1 MQLVFATH
9 NPNKLQEVRSIMPSG
24 IDLLGL
30 TDIGCHEEIPETSDT
45 IEGNA
50 ELKAAY
56 VRDHYKLP
64 CFADDTGLLVDE
76 LGGAPGVYSARYA
89 GPQKNA
95 LDNTRKLL
103 KELADKE
110 DRSAHFK
117 TVIALA
123 LPDHTEFFTGICE
136 GIITET
142 PRGEKGFGY
151 DPVFLP
157 DGRSETFAEMTA
169 DEKADIG
176 HRGKAVRA
184 LLEYLR
190 SL

>member
-1 MQLVFATH
+1 
-9 NPNKLQEVRSIMPSG
+9 MPIG
-24 IDLLGL
+24 IHLLGL
-30 TDIGCHEEIPETSDT
+30 TDIGCTEEIPETAKT

-50 ELKAAY
+50 RLKAEY
-56 VRDHYKLP
+56 VRDHYNLP
-64 CFADDTGLLVDE
+64 CFADDTGLLVDA
-76 LGGAPGVYSARYA
+76 LNGAPGVYSARYA

-95 LDNTRKLL
+95 ADNTQKLL
-103 KELADKE
+103 EELSNRT

-123 LPDHTEFFTGICE
+123 LEDRMEIFPGICK
-136 GIITET
+136 GSITLV

-157 DGRSETFAEMTA
+157 DGKSQTFAQMSAE
-169 DEKADIG
+169 EKAEIG

-184 LLEYLR
+184 LLEYLKEG
-190 SL
+190 